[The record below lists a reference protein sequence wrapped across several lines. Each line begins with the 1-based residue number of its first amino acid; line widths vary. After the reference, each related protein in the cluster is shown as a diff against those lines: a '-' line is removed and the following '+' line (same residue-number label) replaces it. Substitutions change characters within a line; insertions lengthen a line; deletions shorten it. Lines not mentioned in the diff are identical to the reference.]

1 MAMIDREALDAVRA
15 SEGLEFDSR
24 TRRSAELGER
34 ARRSMP
40 DGVPMAWMAGL
51 YGHRPLF
58 VAHGEGCR
66 FTDVDG
72 TSYVDFNQADLS
84 ATCGF
89 APPAVLEAIAERA
102 SRGLQFLLP
111 VEEAIEAAELLA
123 ERYGLP
129 AWQFTLSASGANA
142 EAIRLARHRTG
153 RDVIVV
159 FGGHYHGH
167 LDDTLVEGD
176 EHGARPHLLGVN
188 ARAAA
193 DTRIVPFN
201 DLAALERVLASA
213 EVAAVIAEPALT
225 NAGVVLPADGFH
237 AGMRELTRAHG
248 TLLLLDETHTQTF
261 AYGGLTRA
269 WGLEPDVIALG
280 KSTGGGI
287 PIGAYGM
294 TDDLRDWME
303 RHRDVYVGAPGLAT
317 GGTTYANP
325 LSLAATV
332 ATLRHIQ
339 TPAAFERAAALGAQL
354 ADGIEA
360 AAASVGLPWRAH
372 RLGGRSGFCLEP
384 ELPRNA
390 RDADRSL
397 DIELIDTRRLFMA
410 NRGVW
415 DAIAGAGPA
424 ASFAHT
430 AADVEEY
437 LRVLEAF
444 LDRVVG
450 ETPGYGG

>member
-1 MAMIDREALDAVRA
+1 MSPEAIDREAIRTLRA
-15 SEGLEFDSR
+15 DEQAQFESR
-24 TRRSAELGER
+24 TRRSAQLGER

-58 VAHGEGCR
+58 VAHGDGCR

-72 TSYVDFNQADLS
+72 TTYVDFNQADLS

-89 APPAVLEAIAERA
+89 APAPVLAAIAERA
-102 SRGLQFLLP
+102 RRGLQFLLP
-111 VEEAIEAAELLA
+111 VEEAIDAAELLA

-153 RDVIVV
+153 RTTLVV

-176 EHGARPHLLGVN
+176 ERGARPELLGLN
-188 ARAAA
+188 ASAAA
-193 DTRIVPFN
+193 DTRVVAFN
-201 DLAALERVLASA
+201 DLAALERVL
-213 EVAAVIAEPALT
+213 EREDVAAVITEPALT
-225 NAGVVLPADGFH
+225 NIGIVLPADDFH
-237 AGMRELTRAHG
+237 AGVRALTRAHEA
-248 TLLLLDETHTQTF
+248 LLVLDETHTQTF

-269 WGLEPDVIALG
+269 WGLEPDMITLG

-287 PIGAYGM
+287 PIGAYGL
-294 TDDLRDWME
+294 TDDLREWME
-303 RHRDVYVGAPGLAT
+303 RHRDTYVGAPGIAT

-325 LSLAATV
+325 LSLAAV
-332 ATLRHIQ
+332 CATLRDIQ
-339 TPAAFERAAALGAQL
+339 TPAAFERAAALGTQL
-354 ADGIEA
+354 ADGIETA
-360 AAASVGLPWRAH
+360 AARHGLPWRAH

-384 ELPRNA
+384 ELPRDA
-390 RDADRSL
+390 REAARSL
-397 DIELIDTRRLFMA
+397 DVELIDTRRLYMA

-430 AADVEEY
+430 AAEVDEY
-437 LRVLEAF
+437 LRVLGLF
-444 LDRVVG
+444 LAALTR
-450 ETPGYGG
+450 

>member
-1 MAMIDREALDAVRA
+1 MAWTIDRRRLAAVRA
-15 SEGLEFDSR
+15 REHEEFDRR

-51 YGHRPLF
+51 YAHRPLF
-58 VAHGEGCR
+58 VADGEGCR

-72 TSYVDFNQADLS
+72 NEYVDFNQADLS

-89 APPAVLEAIAERA
+89 APPAVLAAITERA
-102 SRGLQFLLP
+102 ARGLQFLLP

-129 AWQFTLSASGANA
+129 GWQFTLSASGANT

-153 RDVIVV
+153 REAIVV

-167 LDDTLVEGD
+167 IDDTLVEGD
-176 EHGARPHLLGVN
+176 EHAARPHLLGLN

-193 DTRIVPFN
+193 ATRIVPFN
-201 DLAALERVLASA
+201 DLAALERVLARDA
-213 EVAAVIAEPALT
+213 VAAVIAEPALT

-237 AGMRELTRAHG
+237 AGVRELTRAHRA
-248 TLLLLDETHTQTF
+248 LLVLDETHTQTF

-294 TDDLRDWME
+294 TEDLRDWME
-303 RHRDVYVGAPGLAT
+303 RHRDVFVGAPGLAT

-325 LSLAATV
+325 LSLAAAV
-332 ATLRHIQ
+332 AALRHVQ
-339 TPAAFERAAALGAQL
+339 TPAAFERATALGARL

-360 AAASVGLPWRAH
+360 AAARRGLPWRAH
-372 RLGGRSGFCLEP
+372 RLGGRSGYCLEP
-384 ELPRNA
+384 ELPRDA
-390 RDADRSL
+390 RDAARSL
-397 DIELIDTRRLFMA
+397 DVELIDTRRLHMA

-424 ASFAHT
+424 ASFAH
-430 AADVEEY
+430 AAGDVDEY
-437 LRVLEAF
+437 VHALEAF
-444 LDRVVG
+444 LDDVAA
-450 ETPGYGG
+450 

>member
-1 MAMIDREALDAVRA
+1 MSAAAIERDRLAAVRA
-15 SEGLEFDSR
+15 REQEVFDGR

-51 YGHRPLF
+51 YGHLPLF
-58 VAHGEGCR
+58 VAQGEGCR
-66 FTDVDG
+66 FSDVDG
-72 TSYVDFNQADLS
+72 NSYVDFNQADLS

-89 APPAVLEAIAERA
+89 APPAVLEAVARRA
-102 SRGLQFLLP
+102 ARGLQFLLP

-123 ERYGLP
+123 ERYALP

-153 RDVIVV
+153 RETIVV

-176 EHGARPHLLGVN
+176 EHAARPNLLGVN
-188 ARAAA
+188 RRAAA
-193 DTRIVPFN
+193 GTRVVGFN
-201 DLAALERVLASA
+201 DLGALERVLARGD
-213 EVAAVIAEPALT
+213 VAAVITEPALT
-225 NAGVVLPADGFH
+225 NVGVVLPDDGFH
-237 AGMRELTRAHG
+237 AGVRALTRAHA
-248 TLLLLDETHTQTF
+248 TLLVLDETHTQTF

-294 TDDLRDWME
+294 TDDLRAWME
-303 RHRDVYVGAPGLAT
+303 RHHDVYVGAPGLAT

-325 LSLAATV
+325 LSLAAAV
-332 ATLRHIQ
+332 AALRRIQ
-339 TPAAFERAAALGAQL
+339 TPEAFERAAALGTQL

-360 AAASVGLPWRAH
+360 AAARHGLPWRAH
-372 RLGGRSGFCLEP
+372 RLGGRSGYCLEP
-384 ELPRNA
+384 ELPRDAGDA
-390 RDADRSL
+390 RRSL
-397 DIELIDTRRLFMA
+397 DVELIDTRRLHMA

-424 ASFAHT
+424 ASFAH
-430 AADVEEY
+430 APADVDEY
-437 LRVLEAF
+437 LGALDAF
-444 LDRVVG
+444 LGDVVG
-450 ETPGYGG
+450 

>member
-1 MAMIDREALDAVRA
+1 MFEDRELLWTLHAQEQLQ
-15 SEGLEFDSR
+15 FDSR
-24 TRRSAELGER
+24 TRRSAELAER

-51 YGHRPLF
+51 YGHRPIF
-58 VAHGEGCR
+58 VAHAEGCR

-72 TSYVDFNQADLS
+72 TTYVDFNQADLS
-84 ATCGF
+84 ATSGF

-102 SRGLQFLLP
+102 ARGLQFLLP
-111 VEEAIEAAELLA
+111 VEEAIEAAELLS

-129 AWQFTLSASGANA
+129 GWQFTLSASGANA

-153 RDVIVV
+153 REAIVV

-167 LDDTLVEGD
+167 LDDTLVTGD
-176 EHGARPHLLGVN
+176 EHGARPKLLGLN
-188 ARAAA
+188 PRAAA
-193 DTRIVPFN
+193 ATRIVDFN
-201 DLAALERVLASA
+201 DLAALERVLARGD
-213 EVAAVIAEPALT
+213 VAAVITEPALT
-225 NAGVVLPADGFH
+225 NVGVVLPDDGFH
-237 AGMRELTRAHG
+237 AVVRELTRVHG

-269 WGLEPDVIALG
+269 WRLEPDILALG

-287 PIGAYGM
+287 PVGAYGM
-294 TDDLRDWME
+294 TDELRDHME
-303 RHRDVYVGAPGLAT
+303 RHHDVYVGEHGLAT

-325 LSLAATV
+325 LSLAAIV
-332 ATLRHIQ
+332 ATLRAIQ
-339 TPAAFERAAALGAQL
+339 TPEAFERVAALGARL

-360 AAASVGLPWRAH
+360 AAFSHGLPWRAH

-384 ELPRNA
+384 QLPRNA
-390 RDADRSL
+390 EEAERSI
-397 DIELIDTRRLFMA
+397 DVELIDLRRLFMA

-415 DAIAGAGPA
+415 DAIASAGPA

-430 AADVEEY
+430 EADVDEY
-437 LRVLEAF
+437 LDVLEEF
-444 LDRVVG
+444 LDAVAR
-450 ETPGYGG
+450 

>member
-1 MAMIDREALDAVRA
+1 MFEDRELLWTLRA
-15 SEGLEFDSR
+15 QEQLQFDSV

-58 VAHGEGCR
+58 VAHADGCR

-72 TSYVDFNQADLS
+72 TTYVDFNQADLS
-84 ATCGF
+84 ATSGF
-89 APPAVLEAIAERA
+89 TPPAVLEAISERA
-102 SRGLQFLLP
+102 ARGLQFLLP

-129 AWQFTLSASGANA
+129 GWQFTLSASGANA

-153 RDVIVV
+153 RDALVV

-167 LDDTLVEGD
+167 LDDTLVKGD
-176 EHGARPHLLGVN
+176 EHAAQPELLGLN
-188 ARAAA
+188 PRAAA
-193 DTRIVPFN
+193 GTRIVAFD
-201 DLAALERVLASA
+201 DLTTLERVLARGD
-213 EVAAVIAEPALT
+213 VAAVITEPALT
-225 NAGVVLPADGFH
+225 NVGIVLPDDGFH
-237 AGMRELTRAHG
+237 ATLRELTRAHG
-248 TLLLLDETHTQTF
+248 SLLVLDETHTQTF

-269 WGLEPDVIALG
+269 WGLEPDIVALG

-287 PIGAYGM
+287 PVGAYGM
-294 TDDLRDWME
+294 THDLRDHME
-303 RHRDVYVGAPGLAT
+303 RHRDVYVGGERGLAT

-332 ATLRHIQ
+332 ATLRRIQ
-339 TPAAFERAAALGAQL
+339 TPQAFERIAALGARL

-360 AAASVGLPWRAH
+360 AAAVHGLTWRAH
-372 RLGGRSGFCLEP
+372 RLGGRSGYCLEP

-390 RDADRSL
+390 EEAARSL
-397 DIELIDTRRLFMA
+397 DVELIDLRRLFMA

-415 DAIAGAGPA
+415 DAIASAGPA

-430 AADVEEY
+430 EPDVDEY
-437 LRVLEAF
+437 LDVLEEF
-444 LDRVVG
+444 LDAVAR
-450 ETPGYGG
+450 